1 MSGVERSREEMVRFA
16 NGHGYTDLT
25 ERTFT
30 SWVEHGLI
38 ARAKLTG
45 LGPGKGVARTWDDH
59 QAQLLLQICRLRP
72 QAKRLAVLANIPV
85 GIWLHFGDKYVGTP
99 QAMTAMRT
107 WAGDAKTT
115 SARRAR
121 PAAKALAEQIAGPEI
136 DPRLRN
142 RFVELVAE
150 FAPHPHT
157 FDRDAFEQAVRELLD
172 ASPIP
177 PRLSAAGLA
186 AVTEARVLAVQSM
199 KEFTA
204 ADFETARANY
214 LMSRSDYQQSPV
226 YDQTTS
232 TLKEAMTKACLNT
245 ATWLGAIARGFDH

>member
-1 MSGVERSREEMVRFA
+1 MVRFA
-16 NGHGYTDLT
+16 HDHGYIDLT

-38 ARAKLTG
+38 AQADLTG
-45 LGPGKGVARTWDDH
+45 LGPGKGVARTWNDH

-107 WAGDAKTT
+107 WAGDAKST
-115 SARRAR
+115 SARRAGPSAR
-121 PAAKALAEQIAGPEI
+121 ALAEQIVGPEI

-142 RFVELVAE
+142 RFVELVTE
-150 FAPHPHT
+150 FAPHPHNYDQHT
-157 FDRDAFEQAVRELLD
+157 FEQAVRELLD
-172 ASPIP
+172 ASPTP
-177 PRLSAAGLA
+177 PRLSAVGLA

-199 KEFTA
+199 EEFTV

-214 LMSRSDYQQSPV
+214 LATRADYQDSPEF
-226 YDQTTS
+226 DPATS
-232 TLKEAMTKACLNT
+232 TLNEAMNSACLNT
-245 ATWLGAIARGFDH
+245 ATWLGAIKRGFDH